1 MPIENDAIGTASVPL
16 CFIVTPVG
24 MLSYGLDEEKTSA
37 ALASLVTTGVPT
49 AIILDSG
56 STDGGPEKLA
66 IGKMTSPREAYARD
80 LSKLLKLVNKYK
92 VPLIFSS
99 AGGDGTDEHVREIVG
114 IIEEISAN
122 EANED
127 YSLKT
132 VALFSSIE
140 KGIARNRLRAGAVTG
155 CGDCVPDL
163 TEDDIDASAHIVAQ
177 MGPEPFVDA
186 MNANPD
192 FDVIVGGRA
201 YDPAPYVGYA
211 AHLAK
216 LPLDDRHSPEVQRQ
230 LGGFT
235 HMGKIMECGGI
246 CATPKSHGAIAT
258 VYRDGSFEITPLD
271 PGARCTPLSVA
282 AHTLYEKAR
291 PDILYGPGGY
301 LDLNTATYEQLED
314 ERSVRVRG
322 SMFHFSQERG
332 LPYQVK
338 LEAAKV
344 IGYRTIF
351 MGSIRDPI
359 LISQIDVLLERVK
372 EYAAQQHRGQAGNW
386 ELDFHTYGKPSEPAQ
401 TLSVGDS
408 PEVFLIGEVL
418 ASTQELATSV
428 ASAAKVAVTHGSYP
442 GQKATSG
449 NFAFGIGGKIL
460 IPMGPCAQFCMYHLM
475 DLADGEERL
484 DTTTT
489 TTTTTSSSLSSSS
502 SPNRDRTTA
511 SPRNP
516 LFSQAVSLIGRGPR
530 PAPPHHTHTHTPTPT
545 SPASARRIINNNNN
559 NNSLLLL
566 PEPPHH
572 PAPAPLLLPPTALGR
587 HARVVRSKNA
597 GPYEITLDV
606 MFGSAAAFALVRD
619 SGVLDAAAAA
629 AALGLRDDDVVWSGF
644 FAPALA
650 FKITVPRQ
658 RRGWGRG
665 KGREKGIGKGMG
677 IPGGGFMEDDVHGAQ
692 QHVRLMLLELP
703 RDLVARLE
711 ELEEAGL

>member
-1 MPIENDAIGTASVPL
+1 MSIENGAIGTPSVPL

-24 MLSYGLDEEKTSA
+24 MLSYGFDEERTST
-37 ALASLVTTGVPT
+37 ALASLVATGVPT

-66 IGKMTSPREAYARD
+66 LGKMTSPREAYVRD

-140 KGIARNRLRAGAVTG
+140 KGIVRNRLRAGAVTG

-163 TEDDIDASAHIVAQ
+163 TEDDIDASARIVAQ

-192 FDVIVGGRA
+192 FDVVVGGRA

-216 LPLDDRHSPEVQRQ
+216 LPLDHDRRSPEVQRQ

-271 PGARCTPLSVA
+271 PAARCTPLSVA

-372 EYAAQQHRGQAGNW
+372 EYAAQQHRGQIGNW
-386 ELDFHTYGKPSEPAQ
+386 ELDFHTYGKPSEPARA
-401 TLSVGDS
+401 LSVGDS

-442 GQKATSG
+442 GQKATAG
-449 NFAFGIGGKIL
+449 NFAFGIGGKTL
-460 IPMGPCAQFCMYHLM
+460 IPTGPCAQFCMYHLM

-489 TTTTTSSSLSSSS
+489 SSSLSSSS
-502 SPNRDRTTA
+502 SSPTRDRTTA

-530 PAPPHHTHTHTPTPT
+530 PAAPRHTHTPTPT
-545 SPASARRIINNNNN
+545 SPAPAARRIIIN
-559 NNSLLLL
+559 NNSLLPSPPRHQA
-566 PEPPHH
+566 PEPPR
-572 PAPAPLLLPPTALGR
+572 PLPILLPPTALGR

-606 MFGSAAAFALVRD
+606 VFGSAAAFALVRD
-619 SGVLDAAAAA
+619 SGVLDAAA
-629 AALGLRDDDVVWSGF
+629 LGLRDDEVVWCGF

-650 FKITVPRQ
+650 FKITVPRR
-658 RRGWGRG
+658 RRGRGMGRD
-665 KGREKGIGKGMG
+665 KGRG

-692 QHVRLMLLELP
+692 QHVRLMLFELP

-711 ELEEAGL
+711 ELEGAGL

>member
-1 MPIENDAIGTASVPL
+1 MPIATDAIETASAPL
-16 CFIVTPVG
+16 CYIVTPVG
-24 MLSYGLDEEKTSA
+24 MLSYGFDEEKTSA
-37 ALASLVTTGVPT
+37 TLASLVATGVPT

-66 IGKMTSPREAYARD
+66 LGNMTSPRAAYARD
-80 LSKLLKLVNKYK
+80 LSKLLKLVNKYR

-99 AGGDGTDEHVREIVG
+99 AGGDGTNEHVREIVE
-114 IIEEISAN
+114 IIEEISADEDN
-122 EANED
+122 ND

-132 VALFSSIE
+132 VALFSNIE
-140 KGIARNRLRAGAVTG
+140 KQIVRDRLRAGAVTG

-163 TEDDIDASAHIVAQ
+163 TEDDIDASARIVAQ
-177 MGPEPFVDA
+177 MGPEPFIDA

-192 FDVIVGGRA
+192 FDIIVGGRA

-211 AHLAK
+211 AYLAKAK
-216 LPLDDRHSPEVQRQ
+216 LPPPASQRSPEAQRQ
-230 LGGFT
+230 FGGFT

-258 VYRDGSFEITPLD
+258 VYRDGSFQITPLD

-301 LDLNTATYEQLED
+301 LDLNTATYEQLKD
-314 ERSVRVRG
+314 QRSVRVRG

-344 IGYRTIF
+344 VGYRTIF

-359 LISQIDVLLERVK
+359 LISQIDILLERVK
-372 EYAAQQHRGQAGNW
+372 AYAAQQHRGQTGSW
-386 ELDFHTYGKPSEPAQ
+386 ELDFHTYGKPSTPAQ
-401 TLSVGDS
+401 TLSAGKS
-408 PEVFLIGEVL
+408 PEVFLVGEVL

-449 NFAFGIGGKIL
+449 NFAFGIGGKML

-484 DTTTT
+484 DTTT
-489 TTTTTSSSLSSSS
+489 SS
-502 SPNRDRTTA
+502 NRNL
-511 SPRNP
+511 PPLKP

-530 PAPPHHTHTHTPTPT
+530 PRPSHTT
-545 SPASARRIINNNNN
+545 
-559 NNSLLLL
+559 
-566 PEPPHH
+566 
-572 PAPAPLLLPPTALGR
+572 PAPAPTSPTTPTGYLTTTTNPPKPPPPAPLPLPPTTLGA
-587 HARVVRSKNA
+587 HARIVRSKNA

-606 MFGSAAAFALVRD
+606 VFGCAGAFALVRD
-619 SGVLDAAAAA
+619 SGVLGGAAAA
-629 AALGLRDDDVVWSGF
+629 AALGLSERDVVWSGF

-650 FKITVPRQ
+650 FKITVPR
-658 RRGWGRG
+658 GRG
-665 KGREKGIGKGMG
+665 
-677 IPGGGFMEDDVHGAQ
+677 GGGFMEDDVHGAQ
-692 QHVRLMLLELP
+692 RHVPLLLLELP
-703 RDLVARLE
+703 PDLVARN
-711 ELEEAGL
+711 GLWG